1 MIKNCVI
8 KIHIFNPCFI
18 KTNMEPLR
26 PNGGGEEKWI
36 KLGNMKQQLY

>member
-18 KTNMEPLR
+18 KANMEPLR

-36 KLGNMKQQLY
+36 KLGHMKQQLY